1 VSNRNCPDFDAV
13 IVGAGFSG
21 IYLLH
26 KLRDA
31 GFRVLL
37 VDAAAQPGGI
47 WYWIPRVGESAVTG
61 YRYGLAPEQYISGFS
76 DL

>member
-1 VSNRNCPDFDAV
+1 MRSTGSPDYDAV

-31 GFRVLL
+31 GFKVLL

-47 WYWIPRVGESAVTG
+47 WYWNCYPGARVDSQVPL
-61 YRYGLAPEQYISGFS
+61 Y
-76 DL
+76 